1 MIRTLIIDDEMKSQ
15 ATLHKLLEKYC
26 TGIEIVGFA
35 HNVKS
40 GVESINELKP
50 NLVFLDISMPDGDGF
65 EVLQKV
71 KNRDFAVVFTTAFND
86 YAIKAFQFSA
96 LHYLLKPINYLELQ
110 AAVGRYKENH
120 KDLDLNEKIQVL
132 FDSLNNQNKKIVLPT
147 SNGLKVVEIEKIV
160 YCRADGSYTHFY
172 FLDEE
177 SIMVS
182 KALSNFEELLPSDIF
197 CRVHNK
203 HLINLNF
210 VDNYVKGRGGKVVL
224 ENKEE
229 IEISEGRKAEFLKR
243 LKNIADFL
251 PDSKK

>member
-110 AAVGRYKENH
+110 LR
-120 KDLDLNEKIQVL
+120 LDAIRKII
-132 FDSLNNQNKKIVLPT
+132 KIW
-147 SNGLKVVEIEKIV
+147 I
-160 YCRADGSYTHFY
+160 
-172 FLDEE
+172 
-177 SIMVS
+177 
-182 KALSNFEELLPSDIF
+182 
-197 CRVHNK
+197 
-203 HLINLNF
+203 
-210 VDNYVKGRGGKVVL
+210 
-224 ENKEE
+224 
-229 IEISEGRKAEFLKR
+229 
-243 LKNIADFL
+243 
-251 PDSKK
+251 